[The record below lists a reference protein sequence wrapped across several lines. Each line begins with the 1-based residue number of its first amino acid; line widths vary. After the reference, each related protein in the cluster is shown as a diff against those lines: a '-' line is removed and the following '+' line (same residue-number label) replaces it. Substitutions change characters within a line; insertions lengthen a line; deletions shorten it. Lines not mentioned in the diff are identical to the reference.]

1 MENKLI
7 MLVEMAVTIM
17 AFSSI
22 IFQVKTTSD
31 PSFNGFAFIGILG
44 HSFLA
49 LLSASV
55 CLVLTEILTNVKA
68 IVQGIGLVLGIL
80 TMVQSISVL
89 RVDQKSTRFSK
100 IFLMVTAAGIFMLQ
114 ILNFTEMMTYSGGY
128 LLAAILYHLIMSLI
142 LFLIMITQEV
152 GGIKG

>member
-7 MLVEMAVTIM
+7 LLVEMAVTIM

-31 PSFNGFAFIGILG
+31 PSFNGFAFMGILA

-55 CLVLTEILTNVKA
+55 CLILFEILTNQKA
-68 IVQGIGLVLGIL
+68 VVQSIGLVLGIL
-80 TMVQSISVL
+80 TMIQSISVL
-89 RVDQKSTRFSK
+89 MVDQKSTLLSK
-100 IFLMVTAAGIFMLQ
+100 FFMFTVATGVFLLQ
-114 ILNFTEMMTYSGGY
+114 VLNFFEVIDYSGGY
-128 LLAAILYHLIMSLI
+128 LLAGILFHLIMSLV

-152 GGIKG
+152 KDPK